1 MTSRELCAFD
11 MRVDDLDD
19 QGRLFLY
26 FLLDGLMGR
35 ATAQQAA
42 RGSATG
48 EPPEKSA
55 EQVVQVVLVPLLQ
68 RLLATIK
75 VVQLSAVAGQVVPA
89 RAGAAQ
95 LGLARSRPL
104 EGQALR
110 SVVLS
115 MRRSYACGVESE

>member
-1 MTSRELCAFD
+1 

-19 QGRLFLY
+19 QGRLFFY

-48 EPPEKSA
+48 EPPEKSS
-55 EQVVQVVLVPLLQ
+55 EQVVQVVQVVLVPLLQ

-95 LGLARSRPL
+95 LGLARSRAL